1 MKTTTTTT
9 TTRRLLLRPISTT
22 SSPRRQCPL
31 AAGLAQLDSF
41 SSDDGAGGRLPV
53 RWCADAMRLVKRT
66 QRDLIAAFW
75 SSSAAE
81 EARRFDGEGDG
92 EEWLDLEKYMEETAA
107 LLDLCNA
114 LKSAAARLRR
124 RCMAADF
131 AAAAGGEDEESAEV
145 RGSGELR
152 EAAEMLGSVVDQ
164 VFDEVIRGRNEM
176 LGILRDK
183 ALA

>member
-1 MKTTTTTT
+1 
-9 TTRRLLLRPISTT
+9 
-22 SSPRRQCPL
+22 
-31 AAGLAQLDSF
+31 
-41 SSDDGAGGRLPV
+41 
-53 RWCADAMRLVKRT
+53 MRLVKRT

-131 AAAAGGEDEESAEV
+131 AAAAGGEDEGGGRDAGLRCRSGV
-145 RGSGELR
+145 RRSDPGPERDAGDPQRQGSRIIPLP
-152 EAAEMLGSVVDQ
+152 VD
-164 VFDEVIRGRNEM
+164 
-176 LGILRDK
+176 
-183 ALA
+183 